1 MNSSLLTQISNNFD
15 NLIIIGKAGVGKST
29 LIKVLKKTLD
39 KQCVVVCPTGI
50 AAQNVKGQTINS
62 FFRIPPRNEMTS
74 WELKNSGEKLAK
86 LLESDL
92 TELNTIIIDE
102 ISMVNQ
108 FVLESI
114 SSVLKVAK
122 NNNSPFGGMRM
133 ILIGDLFQLPPVDI
147 GGRIGDK
154 IFFWHSKSYKL
165 ANFKAY
171 ELNQV
176 YRQEENEENLRFL
189 KTLDNVRTYKIS
201 QSDLILLNN
210 KINSNINYIEQTV
223 LCTKNE
229 IAQSYNE
236 NGLRKLSSEEFHFN
250 AETKGTWSKDD
261 YPKDLSIKLKVGA
274 PVLFMRN
281 DPMGKYKNGTRGIVA
296 EINPIEKKLK
306 IRLNASNTI
315 EVEYVTW
322 AHPKYNKATE
332 DETLIINDYFKHF
345 PIILGYA
352 LTIHRCQGMTLDS
365 VHLDLGTGAFAPGQL
380 YVALSR
386 LRNFSG
392 LTLAK
397 PITTTDVLSSQEIAS
412 FYQNIQPT
420 IAQLNLSGSDLID
433 IDKHNETFVTSSGQK
448 ISTQEIS
455 RDLFRKGLD
464 IEDILLERSRLGFKE
479 VKPETIIGPISS
491 KHEEFSQEE
500 LDRIIPIS
508 RELEESVVFQLKRM
522 AIGEQTKLS
531 EIKSSLIENEIDWN
545 VLRLIG
551 FRNDCF
557 LGEES
562 LKKLKE
568 KKNKTE
574 IIKKKEIHLNAQSG
588 GYCKNCNKQLQGD
601 KTKLLCYD
609 CYKKIPKNNQVAI
622 SSQNAYKP
630 WNNADDKRILQLKK
644 NGYSNS
650 LIAEELNRTTGA
662 IASRLKKL
670 NEL

>member
-1 MNSSLLTQISNNFD
+1 MQNNILESIESSRSNLLI
-15 NLIIIGKAGVGKST
+15 LGKAGVGKST

-39 KQCVVVCPTGI
+39 KQCVIVCPTGI

-62 FFRIPPRNEMTS
+62 FFRIPPRNEMSTR
-74 WELKNSGEKLAK
+74 ELKNSGEKLAK
-86 LLESDL
+86 LFESDL

-114 SSVLKVAK
+114 SSVLKVVK
-122 NNNSPFGGMRM
+122 NNNEPFGGMRM

-147 GGRIGDK
+147 GGRIGDE
-154 IFFWHSKSYKL
+154 IFFWHSNSYKFG
-165 ANFKAY
+165 NFYAY
-171 ELNQV
+171 ELSQV
-176 YRQEENEENLRFL
+176 YRQEESEENLRFL

-210 KINSNINYIEQTV
+210 KINSNINYLEQTV

-250 AETKGTWSKDD
+250 AETKGTWNKDD

-296 EINPIEKKLK
+296 EINHTEKKLK

-397 PITTTDVLSSQEIAS
+397 PITTKDVLSSPEIAS
-412 FYQNIQPT
+412 FYQNIKPT
-420 IAQLNLSGSDLID
+420 KAQLNLSGSDLIG
-433 IDKHNETFVTSSGQK
+433 IDKQNETFVTSSGQK

-464 IEDILLERSRLGFKE
+464 IEDIILERTRLGFKE
-479 VKPETIIGPISS
+479 VKPETIIGHIIS
-491 KHEEFSQEE
+491 KHEEFPKEE

-508 RELEESVVFQLKRM
+508 RELEDSVVCQLKKMHVKEDTMLTDIR
-522 AIGEQTKLS
+522 
-531 EIKSSLIENEIDWN
+531 KSLLENEIDWN

-588 GYCKNCNKQLQGD
+588 GYCKDCNKQLQGD

-609 CYKKIPKNNQVAI
+609 CYKKLPKNNQIAI
-622 SSQNAYKP
+622 TSINAYKP
-630 WNNADDKRILQLKK
+630 WSYADDKKLLELH
-644 NGYSNS
+644 NEGNTNS
-650 LIAEELNRTTGA
+650 KIAKEFNRTSGA
-662 IASRLKKL
+662 IQKRLKKL
-670 NEL
+670 NG